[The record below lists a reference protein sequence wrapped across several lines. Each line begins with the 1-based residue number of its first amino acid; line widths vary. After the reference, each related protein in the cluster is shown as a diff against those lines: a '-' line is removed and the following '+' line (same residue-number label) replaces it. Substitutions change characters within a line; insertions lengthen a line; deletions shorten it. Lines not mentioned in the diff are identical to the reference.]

1 MKSNSIWKYV
11 LQPNIDIEMPVGAQI
26 LSVREQGNDIC
37 MWTLV
42 SPDAPKEKRIFM
54 VFGTGHDVPPVQMKF
69 LGTAHLQSGGL
80 VFHVFELEQSSLV
93 DISE

>member
-1 MKSNSIWKYV
+1 MKSNTIWKYV

-37 MWTLV
+37 MWALV
-42 SPDAPKEKRIFM
+42 NPDAHKEKRIFM

-69 LGTAHLQSGGL
+69 LGTAHLQSDGL
-80 VFHVFELEQSSLV
+80 VFHVFELEQSTLV
-93 DISE
+93 DISD